1 MASISIKFFTTHRN
15 TNINEKFYIFS
26 FSFDIPPSIGW
37 HENSVL
43 NFLNKML
50 YNLRT
55 NTTAAILND
64 ETYYLTEPND
74 DFASKTPSND
84 GSRPT
89 FIPFSS
95 CF

>member
-1 MASISIKFFTTHRN
+1 MASISTNFSPHTGTQTSMRN
-15 TNINEKFYIFS
+15 SIGS
-26 FSFDIPPSIGW
+26 DLDIPPSIGW

-50 YNLRT
+50 YNLERT
-55 NTTAAILND
+55 NATAAILND

-89 FIPFSS
+89 FIPFSK
-95 CF
+95 